1 MIKGLTN
8 VFNIKY
14 YFNIY
19 LGIIIIMMKLK
30 ILYKFNNNNNNI
42 NNSFLILFMKWFLNV
57 HFKKINYH
65 MNY

>member
-42 NNSFLILFMKWFLNV
+42 NNSFLILFMK
-57 HFKKINYH
+57 
-65 MNY
+65 